1 MLEKEMDVLEKTGQG
16 RRGKIHKEGKKMER
30 NEEGMAQGK
39 RMVEV
44 TQRECQGRSVK
55 KYYEEV

>member
-1 MLEKEMDVLEKTGQG
+1 MFLKRQVKAEEEKYIK
-16 RRGKIHKEGKKMER
+16 RGKKMER